1 MNLTDSREVS
11 QLDERAETSCISKK
25 EETYKSRILAEFL
38 RKNRAE
44 AVKVSIYEYNEEKH
58 MRQER
63 EAGREEGRKTGIEE
77 GRKQGIKEGIKEGQR
92 KGRLEMICHALKNG
106 AASEQLKELL
116 GATEEELEAAGR
128 MMTTK

>member
-77 GRKQGIKEGIKEGQR
+77 GRKEGQR

-116 GATEEELEAAGR
+116 GVTEEELEAAGR
-128 MMTTK
+128 MMNKK

>member
-1 MNLTDSREVS
+1 M
-11 QLDERAETSCISKK
+11 
-25 EETYKSRILAEFL
+25 
-38 RKNRAE
+38 
-44 AVKVSIYEYNEEKH
+44 SIYEYNEEKH

-63 EAGREEGRKTGIEE
+63 EAGIEE
-77 GRKQGIKEGIKEGQR
+77 GRKQGIKEGQR

>member
-1 MNLTDSREVS
+1 M
-11 QLDERAETSCISKK
+11 
-25 EETYKSRILAEFL
+25 
-38 RKNRAE
+38 
-44 AVKVSIYEYNEEKH
+44 SIYEYNEEKH

-128 MMTTK
+128 MMNTK

>member
-1 MNLTDSREVS
+1 M
-11 QLDERAETSCISKK
+11 
-25 EETYKSRILAEFL
+25 
-38 RKNRAE
+38 
-44 AVKVSIYEYNEEKH
+44 SIYEYNEEKH

-77 GRKQGIKEGIKEGQR
+77 GRKEGQR

>member
-1 MNLTDSREVS
+1 M
-11 QLDERAETSCISKK
+11 
-25 EETYKSRILAEFL
+25 
-38 RKNRAE
+38 
-44 AVKVSIYEYNEEKH
+44 SIYEYNEEKH

-77 GRKQGIKEGIKEGQR
+77 GRKEGQR

-116 GATEEELEAAGR
+116 GVTEEELEAAGR
-128 MMTTK
+128 MMNKK

>member
-1 MNLTDSREVS
+1 M
-11 QLDERAETSCISKK
+11 
-25 EETYKSRILAEFL
+25 
-38 RKNRAE
+38 
-44 AVKVSIYEYNEEKH
+44 SIYEYNEEKH

-77 GRKQGIKEGIKEGQR
+77 GRKEGQR

-116 GATEEELEAAGR
+116 GVTEEELEAAGR
-128 MMTTK
+128 MMNTK

>member
-77 GRKQGIKEGIKEGQR
+77 GRKQGIKEGQR

-116 GATEEELEAAGR
+116 GATEEELEAVGR
-128 MMTTK
+128 MMNTK